1 MSSQQFKKPTQKT
14 AAQNSTSTNSNG
26 NGQLIESLFSPDY
39 VVEPTDQTS
48 VLVQSSNNKDVSWTT
63 KWEAPNGFNQETNVS
78 QKGANLTVP
87 FSFIDAAREGGLKHG
102 DKVKFTAMADYNGQK
117 DVQSREF
124 FVNIP
129 TEELKVWE
137 VFFDNKDQQTS
148 GDGSELINRPPPRR
162 SDPLVFDLN
171 RDGKLDTT
179 DGTQL
184 GNGKMDGST
193 VLFDIDPTRE
203 SPAQW
208 EFRTSDFRPGS
219 GRCPAVPGGFVI
231 YDNGSRENI
240 ASNGRWRE
248 SSSKGSSAIIYNS
261 KGDKVGYWSGSEYFW
276 GPKGAALEKEET
288 EWIQGTGDGF
298 LVWDINGNGKID
310 SNTEMM
316 SEFDAEGN
324 KVFENGFEKLQHYF
338 DQDNNGVIEGKE
350 LEELK
355 FWVDDGDAK
364 TQEGELRELSEFGIQ
379 RIVIPQKG
387 QLEST
392 TTATKEKFLDKN
404 LGKG

>member
-1 MSSQQFKKPTQKT
+1 MASQQLKKPAK
-14 AAQNSTSTNSNG
+14 QNKKQPATPSGATSSGSG
-26 NGQLIESLFSPDY
+26 NGSIIESLFSPDY
-39 VVEPTDQTS
+39 MVTPDDKTS
-48 VLVQSSNNKDVSWTT
+48 VLVQSSNNRDVSWTT
-63 KWEAPNGFNQETNVS
+63 KWEAPNGFSQETKAS

-87 FSFIDAAREGGLKHG
+87 FAFIEAAREGGLKNG
-102 DKVKFTAMADYNGQK
+102 DKVKFTAIGEHNGQR
-117 DVQSREF
+117 DVQSRDF
-124 FVNIP
+124 YMQIP

-137 VFFDNKDQQTS
+137 VFFDNQDQETS
-148 GDGSELINRPPPRR
+148 AAGSQLIRERR
-162 SDPLVFDLN
+162 SSDPLVFDLN

-203 SPAQW
+203 SPEKW
-208 EFRTSDFRPGS
+208 EFRSNDFRPGN
-219 GRCPAVPGGFVI
+219 GRCPAVPNGFVI

-240 ASNGRWRE
+240 AGNGRWRE
-248 SSSKGSSAIIYNS
+248 NRSKGGSAIIYNS
-261 KGDKVGYWSGSEYFW
+261 KGDKVGYWSGNTYCW
-276 GPKGAALEKEET
+276 GPKGESRQAEET

-298 LVWDINGNGKID
+298 LVWDLNGNGKID

-338 DQDNNGVIEGKE
+338 DHDNNGVIEGKE

-364 TQEGELRELSEFGIQ
+364 TEKGELRELPEFGIQ
-379 RIVIPQKG
+379 RITIPKKG
-387 QLEST
+387 ELQST
-392 TTATKEKFLDKN
+392 TTALKKEFIPPKK
-404 LGKG
+404 

>member
-1 MSSQQFKKPTQKT
+1 MSGQQFKKPAKKT
-14 AAQNSTSTNSNG
+14 ASQAPSHGGG
-26 NGQLIESLFSPDY
+26 NGKIIESMFSPDY

-48 VLVQSSNNKDVSWTT
+48 VLVQSSNNKEVSWKT
-63 KWEAPNGFNQETNVS
+63 KWEAPNGFNQETNIS

-87 FSFIDAAREGGLKHG
+87 FSFIEAAREGGLKHG
-102 DKVKFTAMADYNGQK
+102 DKIKFTAMAEHNGQT
-117 DVQSREF
+117 DVQSRDF

-137 VFFDNKDQQTS
+137 VFFDNQDQKTS
-148 GDGSELINRPPPRR
+148 AAGSQLVQRRRR

-203 SPAQW
+203 SPEKW
-208 EFRTSDFRPGS
+208 EFRSNDFRPGT

-231 YDNGSRENI
+231 YDNGARENI

-248 SSSKGSSAIIYNS
+248 NRSKGTSAIIYNA
-261 KGDKVGYWSGSEYFW
+261 KGDKVGYWSGNTYCW
-276 GPKGAALEKEET
+276 GPKGESRKEEET
-288 EWIQGTGDGF
+288 EWIKGTGDGF

-338 DQDNNGVIEGKE
+338 DHDNNGVIEGKE

-355 FWVDDGDAK
+355 FWVDDGDGK
-364 TQEGELRELSEFGIQ
+364 TEDGELRELSEFGIQ
-379 RIVIPQKG
+379 RVTIPKKG
-387 QLEST
+387 DLEST
-392 TTATKEKFLDKN
+392 TTATQEKFLDKN
-404 LGKG
+404 LRKG

>member
-1 MSSQQFKKPTQKT
+1 MSSQQFKKPAKQT
-14 AAQNSTSTNSNG
+14 APQSSTSTGG
-26 NGQLIESLFSPDY
+26 NGQIIESLFSPDY

-48 VLVQSSNNKDVSWTT
+48 VLVQSSNDKDVSWTT
-63 KWEAPNGFNQETNVS
+63 KWEAPNGFNQETNVAK
-78 QKGANLTVP
+78 KGSNLTVP

-117 DVQSREF
+117 DVQTREF

-137 VFFDNKDQQTS
+137 VFFDNQDQQTS
-148 GDGSELINRPPPRR
+148 GDGSQLISRPPPRR

-203 SPAQW
+203 SAERW
-208 EFRTSDFRPGS
+208 EFRTRDFRPGN

-248 SSSKGSSAIIYNS
+248 NSSKGGSAIIYNA

-276 GPKGAALEKEET
+276 GPKGEQREKEET

-316 SEFDAEGN
+316 SEFDADGN

-364 TQEGELRELSEFGIQ
+364 TEDGELRELSEFGIQ